1 MDHSHCGADLWN
13 AFVRAHAEAQ
23 LAGAPEIQ
31 MDYFTRA
38 VESLLG
44 QGKRLDSSLLKLDEG
59 HWMRAVEDSGYVA
72 AQRSVISPIE

>member
-1 MDHSHCGADLWN
+1 
-13 AFVRAHAEAQ
+13 
-23 LAGAPEIQ
+23 
-31 MDYFTRA
+31 

-44 QGKRLDSSLLKLDEG
+44 QGKRFDSSLLKLDKG

>member
-1 MDHSHCGADLWN
+1 
-13 AFVRAHAEAQ
+13 
-23 LAGAPEIQ
+23 

-44 QGKRLDSSLLKLDEG
+44 QGKRIDSSLLKLDEG

-72 AQRSVISPIE
+72 AQRSVISPVE